1 MAVCRAALLTDRERA
16 VNKRFLPPFLPPTS
30 NQWLLATHCFGRLIG
45 YDGGMA
51 IEPRKYRT
59 NYWLLA
65 IAWASIFIVLSFS
78 HRICDGKGVP
88 SAETVTAVVSNLAGH
103 KYRAPYEVEDA
114 IAALKHG
121 IRINALLASLFCW
134 PIQAMVLV
142 AASPLKSAVDCC
154 LTSPMKPTSR
164 NVWPSILSLTEAILF
179 AFLAFSIMRTG
190 GGRDWILFAA
200 LAAFAGIAAILR
212 FGWH

>member
-1 MAVCRAALLTDRERA
+1 MRRLQITDCKMQLQISGEWGSNGCLQSRTINRRERA
-16 VNKRFLPPFLPPTS
+16 VNKRFLPPFFPPTS

-103 KYRAPYEVEDA
+103 
-114 IAALKHG
+114 
-121 IRINALLASLFCW
+121 N
-134 PIQAMVLV
+134 
-142 AASPLKSAVDCC
+142 
-154 LTSPMKPTSR
+154 
-164 NVWPSILSLTEAILF
+164 TEPHTKWK
-179 AFLAFSIMRTG
+179 MP
-190 GGRDWILFAA
+190 
-200 LAAFAGIAAILR
+200 
-212 FGWH
+212 